1 MGHPMPKPDW
11 LRQNIQARTVG
22 DSWRRWL
29 MDMTKLLGYQ
39 RRVCLLS
46 TFLVSLLVQPAWSQ
60 SYSPP
65 LTPVAQPFVHPA
77 KQKVDYGLLVRA
89 MRQFLANDRYLLKS
103 ELTLKAKTPGADL
116 VSVAQIQTISEEP
129 NRFRTQITF
138 MEQTGEL
145 GREYLLVSD
154 GQQVWTH
161 DLANNVYSIISYQE
175 FQNANDNFLSGM
187 LSRLFSTIRN
197 SAGKDNIALL
207 VKVPEDKLVEIL
219 ETKFAPDQAGLKS
232 DTQQLEGAKY
242 TTYSYLDQ
250 TKGYQL
256 QAFIDTLTSEIKYL
270 QMASQNQQTLN
281 FNIQEKVIH
290 YANPLAVPA
299 DAFRFVPP
307 AGVKLQKT
315 PISINPFLQ

>member
-1 MGHPMPKPDW
+1 M
-11 LRQNIQARTVG
+11 N
-22 DSWRRWL
+22 
-29 MDMTKLLGYQ
+29 MTKFCGYQ
-39 RRVCLLS
+39 RHVCLLS
-46 TFLVSLLVQPAWSQ
+46 AFMVGLLVQPAWSQ
-60 SYSPP
+60 AQR
-65 LTPVAQPFVHPA
+65 LTPIAQPFVHPA
-77 KQKVDYGLLVRA
+77 EKKMDYGLLVRA

-138 MEQTGEL
+138 MEQTGEV
-145 GREYLLVSD
+145 GREYLLVSN

-161 DLANNVYSIISYQE
+161 DLTNNVYAIISYQK

-197 SAGKDNIALL
+197 SAGKDNISLL
-207 VKVPEDKLVEIL
+207 VNVPEDKLVEIL
-219 ETKFAPDQAGLKS
+219 ETKLAPNQAGLQS
-232 DTQQLEGAKY
+232 ETQYLEGAKY

-250 TKGYQL
+250 AKGYQL
-256 QAFIDTLTSEIKYL
+256 QAYIDALTSEIKYL
-270 QMASQNQQTLN
+270 QMASQDHQTLN

-290 YANPLAVPA
+290 YTNPPSVPA

-307 AGVKLQKT
+307 TGAKLQKT

>member
-11 LRQNIQARTVG
+11 LWQKFQARTVD
-22 DSWRRWL
+22 DSWHRWL
-29 MDMTKLLGYQ
+29 MDMTKRLGYQ
-39 RRVCLLS
+39 RHVCLLS
-46 TFLVSLLVQPAWSQ
+46 AFMVGLLVQPAWSQ
-60 SYSPP
+60 SQH

-77 KQKVDYGLLVRA
+77 EKKVDYGLLVRA
-89 MRQFLANDRYLLKS
+89 MRQFLAHDRYLLKS
-103 ELTLKAKTPGADL
+103 ELTLKAKTPKADL

-129 NRFRTQITF
+129 NRFRTKITF
-138 MEQTGEL
+138 MEPTG
-145 GREYLLVSD
+145 GEYLLVSD

-161 DLANNVYSIISYQE
+161 DLDNNVYSLMSYQQ

-219 ETKFAPDQAGLKS
+219 ETKLAPDQAGLQS
-232 DTQQLEGAKY
+232 DTQHLEGTKY

-270 QMASQNQQTLN
+270 QMASQNQKTLN

-290 YANPLAVPA
+290 YTNPPSIPA

-307 AGVKLQKT
+307 SGAKLQKT

>member
-1 MGHPMPKPDW
+1 MPKPDW
-11 LRQNIQARTVG
+11 LRQKIQARTVG

-29 MDMTKLLGYQ
+29 MDMTKLFGYQ
-39 RRVCLLS
+39 RQVCLLS
-46 TFLVSLLVQPAWSQ
+46 AFMVGLLGQPVWSQ
-60 SYSPP
+60 SHSP
-65 LTPVAQPFVHPA
+65 LLRPVAQPFVHPA
-77 KQKVDYGLLVRA
+77 EKTVDYGLLVRA
-89 MRQFLANDRYLLKS
+89 MRQFLANDRYLLQS

-116 VSVAQIQTISEEP
+116 VSVAQIQTISQEP
-129 NRFRTQITF
+129 NRFRTKISF
-138 MEQTGEL
+138 REQTGKV

-161 DLANNVYSIISYQE
+161 DLSKNVYSVRDYQQ
-175 FQNANDNFLSGM
+175 FQDANDNFLSGM

-207 VKVPEDKLVEIL
+207 VNVPEDKLVKIL
-219 ETKFAPDQAGLKS
+219 ETKFAPDKAGLKS
-232 DTQQLEGAKY
+232 DTQHLEGAQY

-256 QAFIDTLTSEIKYL
+256 QAFIDELTSEIKYL
-270 QMASQNQQTLN
+270 QMASQNHQTLN
-281 FNIQEKVIH
+281 FNIQEKVIQ
-290 YANPLAVPA
+290 YTNPLAVPA

-307 AGVKLQKT
+307 AGAKLQKA

>member
-1 MGHPMPKPDW
+1 MPKPDW
-11 LRQNIQARTVG
+11 LRQKIQARTVG
-22 DSWRRWL
+22 DSWRRGL
-29 MDMTKLLGYQ
+29 MDMTKLFGYQ
-39 RRVCLLS
+39 RQVCLLS
-46 TFLVSLLVQPAWSQ
+46 AFMVGLLVQPAWSQ
-60 SYSPP
+60 SQP

-77 KQKVDYGLLVRA
+77 EKTVDYGLLVRA
-89 MRQFLANDRYLLKS
+89 MRQFLANDRYLLQS

-129 NRFRTQITF
+129 NRFRTKISF
-138 MEQTGEL
+138 RGQTGEV

-161 DLANNVYSIISYQE
+161 DLSKNVYSVRDYQQ
-175 FQNANDNFLSGM
+175 FQDANDNFLSGM

-207 VKVPEDKLVEIL
+207 VNVPEDKLVEIL
-219 ETKFAPDQAGLKS
+219 ESKFAPDKAGLKS
-232 DTQQLEGAKY
+232 DTQRLEGAQY

-256 QAFIDTLTSEIKYL
+256 QAFIDALTSEIKYL
-270 QMASQNQQTLN
+270 QMASQNHQTLN
-281 FNIQEKVIH
+281 FNIQEKVIQ
-290 YANPLAVPA
+290 YTNPLAVPA

-307 AGVKLQKT
+307 AGAKLQKT